1 MTETRSMQL
10 VRRMV
15 VAAAE
20 YPPTQTHSRPQ
31 AQAMVSAHPR
41 RTDCGAS
48 FLRVMNMTL
57 LSSVLTAAT
66 RPTAKDVII
75 NF

>member
-41 RTDCGAS
+41 R
-48 FLRVMNMTL
+48 V
-57 LSSVLTAAT
+57 AA
-66 RPTAKDVII
+66 PTAGLH
-75 NF
+75 FSS

>member
-1 MTETRSMQL
+1 MQL

-41 RTDCGAS
+41 RVAAPTAELHS
-48 FLRVMNMTL
+48 SLPVMNMTL
-57 LSSVLTAAT
+57 LSSVLTPHCRT
-66 RPTAKDVII
+66 TAHCKGCH
-75 NF
+75 N